1 MAKTSRSREAAP
13 GAGRLSEEAVV
24 AAALALVAERGLEGL
39 SMRALGEKVGVEAM
53 SLYHWFP
60 AKERL
65 LDAVAD
71 QLLAKVE
78 MPPLPSAETWRDW
91 LTAVARSYR
100 RVALAHPRAFP
111 ALAMRRFL
119 SPGAFT
125 FLQANIAA
133 HVAAGFSTREAL
145 RLTRS
150 IGGFVNGIIMA
161 EVAPSPF
168 VQSASLPQKNGQVLD
183 EPQWSET
190 LKALRRP
197 ALDGAFEFGLACLLD
212 GALQQRPNPASR
224 RRHR

>member
-24 AAALALVAERGLEGL
+24 DAALALVADRGLEGL

-65 LDAVAD
+65 LDALAD
-71 QLLAKVE
+71 RLLAKVE
-78 MPPLPSAETWRDW
+78 MPTLPSAETWRDW

-119 SPGAFT
+119 SPGAFA

-168 VQSASLPQKNGQVLD
+168 VQSGSLPPIGQVLD
-183 EPQWSET
+183 ERQWSET
-190 LKALRRP
+190 LEALRRP
-197 ALDGAFEFGLACLLD
+197 ALDGAFEFGLASLLD
-212 GALQQRPNPASR
+212 GALQQRPIPASR
-224 RRHR
+224 KRHR

>member
-1 MAKTSRSREAAP
+1 MAKASRSREAPA
-13 GAGRLSEEAVV
+13 GAGRLNEEAVV
-24 AAALALVAERGLEGL
+24 EAALALIAERGLEGL

-65 LDAVAD
+65 LDAIAD
-71 QLLAKVE
+71 RLLAKVAV
-78 MPPLPSAETWRDW
+78 PPPPSAAGWRAW
-91 LTAVARSYR
+91 VPAVARSYR
-100 RVALAHPRAFP
+100 RLALSQPRAFP
-111 ALAMRRFL
+111 VLAARRFL
-119 SPGAFT
+119 SPGAFA

-150 IGGFVNGIIMA
+150 IGGFVNGIVMA

-168 VQSASLPQKNGQVLD
+168 VQSAAMPPVGPVLD
-183 EPQWSET
+183 ERQWSET
-190 LKALRRP
+190 LTALRRP

-212 GALQQRPNPASR
+212 GASR
-224 RRHR
+224 TRHR